1 MSRAPNSSP
10 VERVLEGAAGE
21 NEVRDGAV
29 TVERPTL
36 EEFTAAA
43 EAFLAA
49 RWPLKQDGGP
59 RPFVWGEGSDEMKVF
74 QEPDP
79 AAEADELAAV
89 RAWRRAVF
97 DAGYGWITGPVE
109 YGGAGLPSAYEK
121 AFTALTRRYN
131 VPGDAMLTVGLGMI
145 APTIL
150 RHGTDE
156 QRRRWLPAL
165 YRGDIFACQL
175 FSEPDAGS
183 DLAGLKTRA
192 VRDGEVWRLSGQK
205 VWTSG
210 AHLADIGEII
220 CRTADGPRHANLT
233 AFIVDMHAPG
243 VTVRPLRQMTG
254 GASFNEV
261 YLDDVVVPDTDR
273 LDEEGR
279 GWPVALTT
287 LSHERSA
294 MGHSAFGGVG
304 LLRTDRLLALV
315 RHLGCADDPV
325 VGQHLAELIVQLR
338 VARLNQQRMQDLIRA
353 GGKPGPELS
362 MAKLALSTNIA
373 RLADFAASVLGPRIT
388 ADTGEWGTYAWTALL
403 LGGPGYRLGGGTDEI
418 MRNILAERVLGLP
431 R

>member
-10 VERVLEGAAGE
+10 AERVLEGAAGE

-79 AAEADELAAV
+79 AAEADE
-89 RAWRRAVF
+89 
-97 DAGYGWITGPVE
+97 
-109 YGGAGLPSAYEK
+109 
-121 AFTALTRRYN
+121 
-131 VPGDAMLTVGLGMI
+131 
-145 APTIL
+145 
-150 RHGTDE
+150 
-156 QRRRWLPAL
+156 QRRRWLPPL

-220 CRTADGPRHANLT
+220 CRSADGPRHANLT

-338 VARLNQQRMQDLIRA
+338 VARLNQQRMQDLTRA